1 MKFSIVAVFSFY
13 LVENVNGYESALS
26 PFSPKLSETSFTTRD
41 HDYLEWVLRLYRKT
55 LDKVIATIG
64 DRAQVN
70 KSPSNLSEKP
80 IIRCASHRF
89 KLAACKFWKDQV
101 KSPQKF
107 LKRWLK
113 FAY

>member
-26 PFSPKLSETSFTTRD
+26 PLSRKLSETRFTTRD
-41 HDYLEWVLRLYRKT
+41 HDYLDWVLGLCRKT
-55 LDKVIATIG
+55 SDKVIAIIG

-89 KLAACKFWKDQV
+89 KLAACKFLKDQV
-101 KSPQKF
+101 KSPQKI
-107 LKRWLK
+107 LKQWLN